1 VVFCAIGKHFTPANV
16 NWGIYVEGWM
26 QERVMLWLLPPM
38 VCSSKLMAE
47 TLEIEVGKET
57 GYTLTREMP
66 SEPEL

>member
-1 VVFCAIGKHFTPANV
+1 
-16 NWGIYVEGWM
+16 M

-47 TLEIEVGKET
+47 TLEVGVVKEM

-66 SEPEL
+66 TEPEL